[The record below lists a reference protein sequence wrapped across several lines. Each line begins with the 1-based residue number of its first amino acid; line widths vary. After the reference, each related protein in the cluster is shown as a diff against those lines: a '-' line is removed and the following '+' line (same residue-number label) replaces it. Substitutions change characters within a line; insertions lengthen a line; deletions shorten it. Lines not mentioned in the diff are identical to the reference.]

1 MRTLEST
8 VSLLDKSHSL
18 KTVSEDWC
26 AGYCS
31 DHRAG
36 TLSLVRHDGDDLTL
50 TPSELDGRATSA
62 LELPDTHDVRRFL
75 RATCFVHISARFFAG
90 LAGRVDRDA
99 IAAGVRGGVPRRG
112 CLSRR

>member
-1 MRTLEST
+1 M
-8 VSLLDKSHSL
+8 SLRRL
-18 KTVSEDWC
+18 VSEDWC

-62 LELPDTHDVRRFL
+62 LELPDTHDVRR
-75 RATCFVHISARFFAG
+75 
-90 LAGRVDRDA
+90 
-99 IAAGVRGGVPRRG
+99 
-112 CLSRR
+112 